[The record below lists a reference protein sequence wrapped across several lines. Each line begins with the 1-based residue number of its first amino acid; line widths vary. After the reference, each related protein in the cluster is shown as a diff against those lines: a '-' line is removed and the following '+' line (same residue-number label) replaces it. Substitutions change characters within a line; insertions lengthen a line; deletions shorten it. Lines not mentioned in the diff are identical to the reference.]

1 MKFINIKLLTFLLTI
16 SSLGIAYASD
26 VSTSQSLPYEDWLK
40 ILSNSLSGPAAFSIA
55 LIGIFSCGATLIFTG
70 GEIGHFMRSFI
81 YIILV
86 MTMLI
91 GANGLISNFF
101 NGAVVSQRQEY
112 KSAYKN
118 ISEIDCSKLSNK
130 VFNQDLNRFLGY
142 RDLDTELC

>member
-1 MKFINIKLLTFLLTI
+1 MIFTKLKPVIFLYAA
-16 SSLGIAYASD
+16 SAMNFAYASD
-26 VSTSQSLPYEDWLK
+26 VSTTQSLPYESWLK

-101 NGAVVSQRQEY
+101 NGAVVSHSQKYEHTHRNIN
-112 KSAYKN
+112 KN
-118 ISEIDCSKLSNK
+118 NYSKISDE

-142 RDLDTELC
+142 RDSDTELC